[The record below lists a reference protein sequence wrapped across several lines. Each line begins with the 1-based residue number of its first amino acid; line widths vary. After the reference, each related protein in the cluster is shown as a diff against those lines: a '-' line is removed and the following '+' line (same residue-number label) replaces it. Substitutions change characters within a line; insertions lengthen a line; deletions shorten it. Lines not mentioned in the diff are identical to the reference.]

1 MAKLDLKKQFAHLY
15 KASAKAPAMV
25 DVPAM
30 NYLMVDGAGDPPAGH
45 SPTAGGGPNTVPE
58 FQAAIETLYG
68 LAYTLKFGLK
78 KRGGGIDFTVM
89 GLEGLWW
96 AEGKDPAAAFIAG
109 QRDKWKWTLMIM
121 QPEFITAAMVEEARE
136 ELRRRRNPASIDRAR
151 LERLEEGL
159 AAQVLHV
166 GPYSEEHATIERL
179 HAFIREGEYRLAGKH
194 HEIYMND
201 PRRTAPEKVKTIL
214 RQPVGKQ

>member
-30 NYLMVDGAGDPPAGH
+30 NFLMVDGAGDPN
-45 SPTAGGGPNTVPE
+45 TAPG

-68 LAYTLKFGLK
+68 LSYTLKFGLK
-78 KRGGGIDFTVM
+78 KRGGTDYTVM

-96 AEGKDPAAAFIAG
+96 AEGKESGAAFIAG
-109 QRDKWKWTLMIM
+109 ERDKWKWTLMIM
-121 QPEFITAAMVEEARE
+121 QPDFVTAAMVEEARE
-136 ELRRRRNPASIDRAR
+136 ELRRRSPRRPAIDRAR
-151 LERLEEGL
+151 LERLQEGL
-159 AAQVLHV
+159 SAQVLHV
-166 GPYSEEHATIERL
+166 GPYSEEHATVERL
-179 HAFIREGEYRLAGKH
+179 HAFIAEGGYRLAGKH
-194 HEIYMND
+194 HEMYMND
-201 PRRTAPEKVKTIL
+201 PRRTAPAKLKTIL